1 MEIRPEPITVGR
13 LANSL
18 RQLFQ
23 PIAREKKVDFAV
35 EIAVE
40 CPEGLETDVQRLEQ
54 VLKNLLSNAFKFTE
68 AGKVGLSIRRAAEG
82 QIAFSVSDTGI
93 GIAED
98 QQQNIFEAFHQ
109 ADSTISRQY
118 GGTGLGLSISR
129 QLVRLL
135 GGSIALKSQRGQGS
149 TFTITI
155 PEFTTRRKSHPV
167 NREGSSRT
175 FH

>member
-1 MEIRPEPITVGR
+1 
-13 LANSL
+13 
-18 RQLFQ
+18 
-23 PIAREKKVDFAV
+23 
-35 EIAVE
+35 
-40 CPEGLETDVQRLEQ
+40 
-54 VLKNLLSNAFKFTE
+54 
-68 AGKVGLSIRRAAEG
+68 LSIRRAAEG

-135 GGSIALKSQRGQGS
+135 GGSIALNSARARLHFHHHDS
-149 TFTITI
+149 RILR
-155 PEFTTRRKSHPV
+155 PRESRSPSTTRARPEYCIDSVSSGRGASRRATASISQGRGRPRKPDRWETGPASCRGRRDIRRHLARPV
-167 NREGSSRT
+167 A
-175 FH
+175 